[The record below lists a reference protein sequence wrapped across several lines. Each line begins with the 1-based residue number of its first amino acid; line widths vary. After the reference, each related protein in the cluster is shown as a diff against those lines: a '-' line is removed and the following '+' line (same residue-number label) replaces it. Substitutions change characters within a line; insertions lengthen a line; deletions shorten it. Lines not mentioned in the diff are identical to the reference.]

1 MAQMKIS
8 DSFISSPLS
17 FLWSSLKPIFLV
29 FIILVVIATSLVVYD
44 QYRAYQERKM
54 GAKLIKN
61 VEVRSSCDEIVNAGE
76 KFNFVFSTYNKT
88 GREIALEKIG
98 IDVNILGI
106 RNKNFTQLLSTKPTS
121 LESKESPA
129 QFKDYVFPTPVK
141 ILPHDKKT
149 FALHLQA
156 ASKKEAQASSHTI
169 VVYRGTVAFYFNYDM
184 TIRSDCQIQVR
195 YP

>member
-61 VEVRSSCDEIVNAGE
+61 VEVRSSCDEIVSACE

-88 GREIALEKIG
+88 GREIALEKVG
-98 IDVNILGI
+98 IDVNILGV
-106 RNKNFTQLLSTKPTS
+106 RNKKFTRLLSTKPMSVET
-121 LESKESPA
+121 KENPT
-129 QFKDYVFPTPVK
+129 QFKEYVFPNPVK
-141 ILPHDKKT
+141 ILPRNKKAFT
-149 FALHLQA
+149 LHLQA
-156 ASKKEAQASSHTI
+156 VSKKEAQASSH
-169 VVYRGTVAFYFNYDM
+169 
-184 TIRSDCQIQVR
+184 
-195 YP
+195 